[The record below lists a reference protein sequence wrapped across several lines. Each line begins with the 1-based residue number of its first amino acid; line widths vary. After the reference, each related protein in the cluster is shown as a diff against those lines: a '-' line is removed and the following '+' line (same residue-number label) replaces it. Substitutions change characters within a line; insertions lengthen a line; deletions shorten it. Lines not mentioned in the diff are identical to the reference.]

1 MAHRKKASRKQTR
14 PTPAGSQAAALAKT
28 APSGLSKGS
37 GVVART
43 QEEVSPAWAT
53 APRWSAAAFW
63 APLLALWLLAVV
75 VRVILLQPGRV
86 VWGDE
91 PFYLWLGRNWITGQ
105 GFSFTGHP
113 DVHHGPLFPW
123 LAGLLY
129 AVTGNLQVA
138 SDILYVLFGS
148 LLVFPVYAIGV
159 EIYGRR
165 TGLGAAAFVAVFPA
179 LSAAVL
185 YWGSLTEPIYMLFVY
200 LGLWGVLRVLRP
212 CWRQVEPERGLAC
225 QYRDPWWAYGLA
237 GLSFGLAYLTRPE
250 AFTYFVL
257 MGLFV
262 LILRLARRR
271 ITVAFVGKMAIY
283 LVAFALA
290 FLPYAYYTYLNTG
303 AWMVSEKVGVA
314 YLTGIGLAHGDTAA
328 FDRSTWGL
336 DSTGLETFF
345 FSSESY
351 QVSMV
356 DLILGDPWTFGT
368 VLYLNVIRF
377 IQVLF
382 DNALFP
388 VLLFPFAIVG
398 LLAQGW
404 SRERTL
410 KEIFMVV
417 SMLPVVSFVLFF
429 IQARYI
435 VPLIPVFILWS
446 VHGVLH
452 LGDWLVGTVMA
463 LRQPPP
469 TRDDLTRAR
478 ETRGLV
484 SGGRDI
490 APGERDVASRPY
502 RSISKGWRTVLE
514 HGPLVLVLAGLM
526 VLQPTVVDQ
535 VLDVGSMRI
544 EHKTVGQF
552 LQGLVARDDVI
563 MARYPAIAFHADAMW
578 TPTPNASWPEVLRY
592 ARHKGVRYFAL
603 DERELRY
610 RPQFQDLLRE
620 ETLPPELE
628 LVYESDGGGERLV
641 VYELVGEPES

>member
-1 MAHRKKASRKQTR
+1 MAHRKKASRKQTHLKSAR
-14 PTPAGSQAAALAKT
+14 TQTSASAVATPPDLSAG
-28 APSGLSKGS
+28 P
-37 GVVART
+37 GVVAAPA
-43 QEEVSPAWAT
+43 PAWAI
-53 APRWSAAAFW
+53 APRWSATAFW
-63 APLLALWLLAVV
+63 VPLLAIWLVAVAS
-75 VRVILLQPGRV
+75 RVIPLLPGRV

-105 GFSFTGHP
+105 GFSFTGQP

-129 AVTGNLQVA
+129 AVTGNLEVA

-148 LLVFPVYAIGV
+148 LLIFPVYAIGV

-165 TGLGAAAFVAVFPA
+165 TGLGAAALTALFPA
-179 LSAAVL
+179 LTAAVL
-185 YWGSLTEPIYMLFVY
+185 HWGSLTEPIYMLFVY

-212 CWRQVEPERGLAC
+212 CWSPMERVQGQAC
-225 QYRDPWWAYGLA
+225 EYPDPWWAYGLA

-250 AFTYFVL
+250 AFTYFLL
-257 MGLFV
+257 MGLFA
-262 LILRLARRR
+262 LILRLVRRG
-271 ITVAFVGKMAIY
+271 ITIAFVGKIAIY
-283 LVAFALA
+283 LAAFALA

-368 VLYLNVIRF
+368 VLYLNIIRF

-388 VLLFPFAIVG
+388 VLLFPFVVVG

-410 KEIFMVV
+410 KEVFLVV

-435 VPLIPVFILWS
+435 VPLIPVFILWT
-446 VHGVLH
+446 VQGVLW

-463 LRQPPP
+463 LRQSSA
-469 TRDDLTRAR
+469 RDIPVRAGEVRAR
-478 ETRGLV
+478 SSR
-484 SGGRDI
+484 
-490 APGERDVASRPY
+490 ERDVAPTPY
-502 RSISKGWRTVLE
+502 RSISKGWRTVWE
-514 HGPLVLVLAGLM
+514 YGPLALVLVGL
-526 VLQPTVVDQ
+526 VALHPIVVEQ
-535 VLDVGSMRI
+535 VLDVGSVRM

-552 LQGLVARDDVI
+552 LDGIAAHDDVI
-563 MARYPAIAFHADAMW
+563 MARYPAIAFHADTRW
-578 TPTPNASWPEVLRY
+578 VPTPNATWPEVLRY
-592 ARHKGVRYFAL
+592 ARHKGVRYFAI

-610 RPQFQDLLRE
+610 RPQFQDLLTE
-620 ETLPPELE
+620 ETLPAELE
-628 LVYESDGGGERLV
+628 LAYASDAGDERLV
-641 VYELVGEPES
+641 VYELLAEPQ